1 MGARACS
8 LAVLLFASVWADE
21 VIVRLETTMADCDD
35 CELIVLSRARI
46 WAMCLTF
53 FGARARAALSFADVA
68 AEATVFTMTLQSF
81 IIGEIEHD
89 ENDCTL
95 SSSATASLD
104 FAVNVTGSGAL
115 PATIQTDLQTAIDDT
130 SSNGFASTLDI
141 AADAQVV
148 TTLDSVTVTTATAW
162 AATPSPTPRP
172 TPSPTLSPVTPV
184 MDSGSHR
191 ASGMVLL
198 ATCSA
203 VLAMALM

>member
-1 MGARACS
+1 
-8 LAVLLFASVWADE
+8 
-21 VIVRLETTMADCDD
+21 
-35 CELIVLSRARI
+35 
-46 WAMCLTF
+46 
-53 FGARARAALSFADVA
+53 
-68 AEATVFTMTLQSF
+68 MTLQSF

-104 FAVNVTGSGAL
+104 FAVTGSGAL
-115 PATIQTDLQTAIDDT
+115 PATIQTDVQTAIDDT
-130 SSNGFASTLDI
+130 SSNGFALTLAA
-141 AADAQVV
+141 AADAADPVV